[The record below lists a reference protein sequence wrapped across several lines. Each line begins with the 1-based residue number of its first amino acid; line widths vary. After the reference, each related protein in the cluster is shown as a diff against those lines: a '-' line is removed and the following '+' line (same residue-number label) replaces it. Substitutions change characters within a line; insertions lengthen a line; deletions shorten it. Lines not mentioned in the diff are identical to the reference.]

1 MKLIKAFIHHV
12 RAASVVEALA
22 DAGFRNLTLHDVRGM
37 LKPITENERDYS
49 AEAGGLVIS
58 EVRLSL
64 VVEDQEVDAVTSIIC
79 TVARVGPHIS
89 GYVYVSP
96 VEQMFAIG
104 GPQTAAGRPGAL
116 P

>member
-12 RAASVVEALA
+12 RAADVVQALA
-22 DAGFRNLTLHDVRGM
+22 DAGFRNLTLQDVRGM

-49 AEAGGLVIS
+49 AEGGLVIS

-64 VVEDQEVDAVTSIIC
+64 VVEDQQVDAVTALIR
-79 TVARVGPHIS
+79 TVGRVGPHVS

-96 VEQMFAIG
+96 VEQVLLIG
-104 GPQTAAGRPGAL
+104 GPA
-116 P
+116 